1 MGARWGTQSLPIG
14 VFAPTVAEGFLL
26 LLLFFFFVVFSVQ
39 VTYMFG

>member
-1 MGARWGTQSLPIG
+1 MGARWGTQGLPVG

-26 LLLFFFFVVFSVQ
+26 LLLLFFVVFSVQ